1 MARKLKGGAI
11 QANTITTNQMNSVA
25 WDQVYAALAAANAAY
40 GQANSAYSR
49 ANTANTAA
57 ASASGGFAKSFLTGL

>member
-1 MARKLKGGAI
+1 MTRKLKGSAI
-11 QANTITTNQMNSVA
+11 QANTVTATQMNAAA
-25 WDQVYAALAAANAAY
+25 WAQVYAALATANAAY
-40 GQANSAYSR
+40 GQ